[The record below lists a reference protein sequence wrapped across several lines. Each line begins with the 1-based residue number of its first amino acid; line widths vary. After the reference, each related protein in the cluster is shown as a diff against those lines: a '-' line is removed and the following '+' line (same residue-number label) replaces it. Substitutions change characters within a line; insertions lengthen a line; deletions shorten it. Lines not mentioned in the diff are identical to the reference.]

1 MGWEKLQCSVT
12 PRGSP
17 GAVGGRDGPCLNGSC
32 SSQGRMNRS
41 WTEVASAACYF
52 MFSIRASAFGLLR
65 LAKRT
70 LSICP
75 LPYGWPLSAGKT
87 DMHPLQQS
95 GPGEAVSLCT
105 APVLGRIRPS
115 WPCSIWLCFITAA
128 LGSLHR
134 KPPMLNCCEPCD
146 FHFVVLC

>member
-1 MGWEKLQCSVT
+1 MEKLQCSVT

-87 DMHPLQQS
+87 DMHPKWARRGSVPVHSSGVGSHPSFVALQHLALLHHS
-95 GPGEAVSLCT
+95 C
-105 APVLGRIRPS
+105 LGLFAQKATDAQLLR
-115 WPCSIWLCFITAA
+115 A
-128 LGSLHR
+128 L
-134 KPPMLNCCEPCD
+134 
-146 FHFVVLC
+146 